1 MTAVCIDNKRPF
13 FYSFLEPVV
22 NAIYLAQMPTPV
34 PIALD
39 EGGLENLYLRVDK
52 IYSPFRRIT
61 PMNLDDISNVRK
73 GEGGWE
79 VRTMKKLHIEAV
91 K

>member
-1 MTAVCIDNKRPF
+1 
-13 FYSFLEPVV
+13 
-22 NAIYLAQMPTPV
+22 
-34 PIALD
+34 
-39 EGGLENLYLRVDK
+39 
-52 IYSPFRRIT
+52 
-61 PMNLDDISNVRK
+61 MNLDDISNVRK